1 MYRLT
6 MNNEELTM
14 RGLLLLDKPPSITSF
29 TAVSRTRRILG
40 IKKAGHTG
48 TLDPMATGV
57 LPILLGGA
65 TRFSEFL
72 PSHDKAYLAGLR
84 LGVRTDTLDITGAVL
99 EEKPVSVTRGEIE
112 QALAQF
118 RGVILQ
124 TPPMY
129 SAKSQDG
136 RRLYELARQGIEV
149 EREPREVTIYRLE
162 ITQCPE
168 KLSIVNSQFAIEVEC
183 SAGTYIR
190 SLTDDL
196 GRALGCGACMTSLRR
211 TKANGYGIERCVTL
225 EQLQQGSGAAGFIP
239 LDEALSTYPAVQV
252 SPAQAVRFRN
262 GGALDLARLQTQ
274 TPAQGSLHR
283 VYGDELF
290 LGLGRIQGPELAI
303 ARLLTASTPS

>member
-1 MYRLT
+1 MT
-6 MNNEELTM
+6 S
-14 RGLLLLDKPPSITSF
+14 LLLLDKPSSITSF
-29 TAVSRTRRILG
+29 SAVARARRILG

-72 PSHDKAYLAGLR
+72 PSHDKAYIAGFR
-84 LGVRTDTLDITGAVL
+84 LGVRTDTLDSTGTVL
-99 EEKPVSVTRGEIE
+99 EERPASVTREEIE
-112 QALAQF
+112 RALAQF
-118 RGVILQ
+118 RGKIMQ

-129 SAKSQDG
+129 SAKSQG
-136 RRLYELARQGIEV
+136 GQRLYELARQGIEV
-149 EREPREVTIYRLE
+149 EREARAVE
-162 ITQCPE
+162 IFVLDLLDE
-168 KLSIVNSQFAIEVEC
+168 ASVYVEC

-211 TKANGYGIERCVTL
+211 TKANGYGIELCVTL
-225 EQLQQGSGAAGFIP
+225 EQLEQGCTTGFIAI
-239 LDEALSTYPAVQV
+239 DEALSAYPAVQI

-274 TPAQGSLHR
+274 NPAEGTLHR
-283 VYGDELF
+283 VYGNDQF
-290 LGLGRIQGPELAI
+290 LGLGRIQGEELAI
-303 ARLLTASTPS
+303 ARLLV